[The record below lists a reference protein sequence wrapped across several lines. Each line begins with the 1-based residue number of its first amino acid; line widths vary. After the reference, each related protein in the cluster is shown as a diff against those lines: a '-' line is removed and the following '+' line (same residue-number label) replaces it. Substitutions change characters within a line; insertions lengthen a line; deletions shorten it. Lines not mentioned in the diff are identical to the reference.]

1 MIRSTLGAWARP
13 VCLEGLTGE
22 KFLVP
27 RVLLVAEH
35 AAEKALLSGPG
46 GKSCPSPHQWAVP
59 IPRPAEKGTGAG
71 GGGYRDC
78 RQGPLGLVF

>member
-1 MIRSTLGAWARP
+1 MSRRTLGALARP
-13 VCLEGLTGE
+13 VCSEWLVRE

-27 RVLLVAEH
+27 IVLLAAEH

-46 GKSCPSPHQWAVP
+46 GKGCWSPHQWAAL

-71 GGGYRDC
+71 GGCRDC
-78 RQGPLGLVF
+78 RQGPLWLTG